1 MSHLCG
7 AHKANKGGNIR
18 NGQCTAYFFQQNPP
32 RKKRNSNENSWEG
45 NQETPVLMKRL

>member
-18 NGQCTAYFFQQNPP
+18 NGQCTAYFFQQ
-32 RKKRNSNENSWEG
+32 KKPKKNQTAMKTVGEG
-45 NQETPVLMKRL
+45 TKKHPS